1 MAMKCKSPGEESAE
15 ISADVA
21 SGVRQGQMTTRA
33 TCRSWRS
40 VHTTLLAVA
49 FVCACFATSLCAQ
62 QPLDGA
68 KPVQWRVTWTSDPAT
83 TATVSW
89 STAKPSKKNVLHWGE
104 KGNGPRHTSTNTR
117 SGIHKDLRGS
127 FELYF
132 HHVRLRDLKPGTAYS
147 VQMESDGGR
156 SPEFYFVTAPAED
169 RPFSLLFGGD
179 SRSVQTN
186 RQQVNRMLAN
196 MVADGE
202 TAKDA
207 SQEIFAIAH
216 GGDYIADG
224 KNLAQWSEWLSDHEL
239 TVASTGRLLPV
250 IPARGNHDVGPIFN
264 EIFNFPEDD
273 ANYYALP
280 IGPQLRFVTLNSET
294 SIGGDQAK
302 WLENELKSSR
312 DQYRWLLAQY
322 HRPAWPAV
330 KSPSEALRHWVP
342 LFERYHVDLVCEAD
356 GHNIK
361 RTPPIAGDKVDKAG
375 VVYIGEGGLGVTQRT
390 PKTDRWFLQ
399 APGMADSGHH
409 VQLLT
414 FGHDELR
421 YQCVLLGGKVRDTY
435 SRKPHTHSD
444 RRP

>member
-1 MAMKCKSPGEESAE
+1 MKFTSPSEESAK
-15 ISADVA
+15 ISTEVVCGFWCGQIA
-21 SGVRQGQMTTRA
+21 SRTNRWMRQMLQD
-33 TCRSWRS
+33 
-40 VHTTLLAVA
+40 TLLALACV
-49 FVCACFATSLCAQ
+49 FACFASNLSAQ

-68 KPVQWRVTWTSDPAT
+68 KPTQWRVIWTSDPAT

-104 KGNGPRHTSTNTR
+104 KESGLRQTSTNTR
-117 SGIHKDLRGS
+117 SGLHKDLRGS

-147 VQMESDGGR
+147 VQMESDDGR
-156 SPEFYFVTAPAED
+156 SPEFYFVTAPAAD

-186 RQQVNRMLAN
+186 RQQVNRMIAS

-202 TAKDA
+202 TTGDVSRDILAL
-207 SQEIFAIAH
+207 AH

-239 TVASTGRLLPV
+239 TVTPSGRLLPL

-264 EIFNFPEDD
+264 EVFDFPEDD
-273 ANYYALP
+273 ANYYALA
-280 IGPQLRFVTLNSET
+280 IGPQVRFVTLNSET

-302 WLENELKSSR
+302 WLEDELKGSR
-312 DQYRWLLAQY
+312 DRYRWLVAQY

-342 LFERYHVDLVCEAD
+342 LFERYYVDLVCEAD

-361 RTPPIAGDKVDKAG
+361 RTPPIASDKVNQAG

-390 PKTDRWFLQ
+390 PKQDRWFLQ
-399 APGMADSGHH
+399 SPGMADSGHH

-414 FGHDELR
+414 FGQDELR

-435 SRKPHTHSD
+435 SRKPHTHPD
-444 RRP
+444 RQP